1 MSKILKILLGSVLL
15 GVAFLVQLFVLG
27 IELNFNLI

>member
-15 GVAFLVQLFVLG
+15 GIVFLIQLRVLG
-27 IELNFNLI
+27 IDLNF

>member
-15 GVAFLVQLFVLG
+15 GVVFLVQLLVLG
-27 IELNFNLI
+27 IELNF